1 MEFPQ
6 LNLPAFAFNVR
17 VIGDKREIFDP
28 VRKIFVTLTPEEWV
42 RQHFLNFLV
51 TDREMPAGLI
61 AVEKQIFV
69 NRLSRRCDIVV
80 YDTGG
85 HPAMIVECKAP
96 RVKISRRTYEQ
107 AIRYNISLNIKYLVL
122 TNGISHFCFEL
133 DYETGLSQQKNF
145 IPSFH
150 EL

>member
-6 LNLPAFAFNVR
+6 LNLPAFGFNIR
-17 VIGDKREIFDP
+17 VLGDKREIFDP
-28 VRKIFVTLTPEEWV
+28 VRKIFVALTPEEWV
-42 RQHFLNFLV
+42 RQHFLNFLM
-51 TDREMPAGLI
+51 TDRKMPAGLI

-80 YDTGG
+80 YDTGS

-96 RVKISRRTYEQ
+96 QVKISRRTYEQ
-107 AIRYNISLNIKYLVL
+107 AMRYNISLNIKYLVL
-122 TNGISHFCFEL
+122 TNGMSHFCFEL
-133 DYETGLSQQKNF
+133 NYETGLSQQKNF
-145 IPSFH
+145 IPAFH